1 MDFIAFSSLGKKY
14 DTFISRESVF
24 PQSFHLAV
32 WEDVTSEKKK
42 WDISARSH
50 YLWLFVKP
58 PFFFFFFAANISMEG
73 DENVK
78 IGRNMVPMLYVTF
91 IGLEKLDLILPNYTG
106 LKKALVNAHSL
117 F

>member
-1 MDFIAFSSLGKKY
+1 
-14 DTFISRESVF
+14 
-24 PQSFHLAV
+24 
-32 WEDVTSEKKK
+32 
-42 WDISARSH
+42 
-50 YLWLFVKP
+50 
-58 PFFFFFFAANISMEG
+58 MEG

-106 LKKALVNAHSL
+106 LKKALVSAHSL